1 MKHVMSIIEPDK
13 TWCGEVI
20 MVTYGESPFRSLEQL
35 SMNGLFPSDSSKPV
49 CKDCVTLCV
58 QSLLNNIEADN
69 D

>member
-1 MKHVMSIIEPDK
+1 MKHILSITEPQK
-13 TWCGEVI
+13 FWCGETFNLTSGVP
-20 MVTYGESPFRSLEQL
+20 PFRTLDQVSF
-35 SMNGLFPSDSSKPV
+35 NGLFPSESNKPI